1 MESKNKKYLF
11 KRILPGMAYV
21 TRDQI
26 IFLGLF
32 ITYIPTL

>member
-1 MESKNKKYLF
+1 MESKNKKHLF
-11 KRILPGMAYV
+11 KRNLPGKAHV
-21 TRDQI
+21 SRDQI

>member
-1 MESKNKKYLF
+1 MESKNKKHLF
-11 KRILPGMAYV
+11 KRILPGKAYV

-26 IFLGLF
+26 TFLGLF